1 MYELVRRLRR
11 PQSEEYACPRTTS
24 RGDRGARRDSP
35 IFVLCALGA
44 LGVRSSVTS
53 ECCPIVSW
61 LRDSEGAPRDP
72 LAQQRVDDEV
82 AVPLAR
88 QDIVSHQRCERS
100 LHGGRAGETM
110 ACAHVSSE
118 QLSSFFEHCRAEGA
132 ALRYREPLPHRL
144 EDRVVLVQQATQR
157 RVEQIEI

>member
-53 ECCPIVSW
+53 ECCPIVSC

-72 LAQQRVDDEV
+72 LAQQRIDNQVPI
-82 AVPLAR
+82 PLAR
-88 QDIVSHQRCERS
+88 DDVVAHERRERRLDARCAR
-100 LHGGRAGETM
+100 ETM
-110 ACAHVSSE
+110 PRTHVGSE
-118 QLSSFFEHCRAEGA
+118 QL
-132 ALRYREPLPHRL
+132 
-144 EDRVVLVQQATQR
+144 
-157 RVEQIEI
+157 